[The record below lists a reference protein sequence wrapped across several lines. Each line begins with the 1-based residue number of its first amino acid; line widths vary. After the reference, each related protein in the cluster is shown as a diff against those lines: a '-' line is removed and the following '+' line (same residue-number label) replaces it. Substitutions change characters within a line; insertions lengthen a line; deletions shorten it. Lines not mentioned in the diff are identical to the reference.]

1 MMKSLAMTPPFSLAL
16 VLWPRDGESVAAPQG
31 RCAAELQCYR
41 RLRNGLKEGRWSARA
56 GAELPPH
63 AGAKST
69 RKRVG

>member
-16 VLWPRDGESVAAPQG
+16 VSGHETGSPLQRRRGVV
-31 RCAAELQCYR
+31 AAELQCYR